1 MALAMSTANEDI
13 RFMAATIRLARRN
26 LGRTGTN
33 PSVGC
38 LIVRDG
44 AVVGRGVTAIGGR
57 PHAEPVALAEAGD
70 LARGATAY
78 VTLEPCAHHGAT
90 PPCARTLIAAGIARV
105 VTAVVDPD
113 ERVNSKGHAML
124 RAAGVA
130 VETGVLEAEAGRDLA
145 AYLVH
150 KRLRRPF
157 VTLKLAVSADGL
169 LGIRGERQVAITG
182 AEARAQVHLMRAEHH
197 AILIGAGTAIED
209 DPELTCR
216 LAGLEDHSPRRIV
229 LDANAR
235 LHAGLKLVSSA
246 RDVPLLV
253 AGPVNPA
260 LADSGAE
267 FLACDFTDGRVALPE
282 LLEDLGARGVQ
293 SVMVEGGARVAQAF
307 LESGLVDRIA
317 LFAGARPVGEGID
330 PARWVRS
337 PIAADSVPSGY
348 RLTETAA
355 FGEDRLHIHDR
366 A

>member
-1 MALAMSTANEDI
+1 MSTTDEDL
-13 RFMAATIRLARRN
+13 RFMAASIRVARRN

-57 PHAEPVALAEAGD
+57 PHAEPVALAEAGE

-90 PPCARTLIAAGIARV
+90 PPCARTLITAGIARV

-124 RAAGVA
+124 REAGIV
-130 VETGVLEAEAGRDLA
+130 VETGLLEAEAKHDLA

-150 KRLRRPF
+150 KSLRRSF
-157 VTLKLAVSADGL
+157 VTLKLAVSQDGL
-169 LGIRGERQVAITG
+169 LGLRGQRQVAITG
-182 AEARAQVHLMRAEHH
+182 AEARTRVHLMRAEHH

-216 LAGLEDHSPRRIV
+216 LAGLEDCSPQRIV

-235 LHAGLKLVSSA
+235 LHAGLKLVAGA

-260 LADSGAE
+260 LAGSGAE
-267 FLACDFTDGRVALPE
+267 FLACDFADGRVALPE

-293 SVMVEGGARVAQAF
+293 SVMVEGGARVAEAF
-307 LESGLVDRIA
+307 LDAGLVDRIA
-317 LFAGARPVGEGID
+317 LFTGARSVGEGVD
-330 PARWVRS
+330 PVSHVVS
-337 PIAADSVPSGY
+337 PVTAGSPLRGFELTAAH
-348 RLTETAA
+348 A
-355 FGEDRLHIHDR
+355 FGEDRLHIYDR

>member
-1 MALAMSTANEDI
+1 MASTMSTTNDDI
-13 RFMAATIRLARRN
+13 RFMRAAIRLARRN

-44 AVVGRGVTAIGGR
+44 MVVGRGVTALGGR

-90 PPCARTLIAAGIARV
+90 PPCARTLITAGIARV

-124 RAAGVA
+124 RAADVA
-130 VETGVLEAEAGRDLA
+130 VETGLLEAEARRGLA
-145 AYLVH
+145 PYLVH
-150 KRLRRPF
+150 KSLRRPF

-169 LGIRGERQVAITG
+169 LGVRGERQVAITG
-182 AEARAQVHLMRAEHH
+182 VEARAQVHLMRAEHH

-216 LAGLEDHSPRRIV
+216 LAGLEDRSPQRIV
-229 LDANAR
+229 LDANSR
-235 LHAGLKLVSSA
+235 LRPGLKLVDGA
-246 RDVPLLV
+246 RAVPLLV
-253 AGPVNPA
+253 AGPFNPA

-267 FLACDFTDGRVALPE
+267 FIACEYADGRVALPE
-282 LLEDLGARGVQ
+282 LLEDLGARGLQ
-293 SVMVEGGARVAQAF
+293 SVMVEGGAQVADAF
-307 LESGLVDRIA
+307 LQAGLVDRIA
-317 LFAGARPVGEGID
+317 LFTGARSVGNGVD
-330 PARWVRS
+330 PARRVMS
-337 PIAADSVPSGY
+337 PITADRLPPGY
-348 RLTETAA
+348 ELTGTYA

>member
-1 MALAMSTANEDI
+1 MSTTNEDI
-13 RFMAATIRLARRN
+13 RFMVAAIRLARRN

-44 AVVGRGVTAIGGR
+44 RVVGRGVTALGGR
-57 PHAEPVALAEAGD
+57 PHAEPVALAEAGE
-70 LARGATAY
+70 LAMGATAY

-90 PPCARTLIAAGIARV
+90 PPCARTLITAGIARV

-124 RAAGVA
+124 REAGVA
-130 VETGVLEAEAGRDLA
+130 VETGLLEAEARHGLA

-150 KRLRRPF
+150 KSLRRPF

-169 LGIRGERQVAITG
+169 LGLRGARQVAITG

-216 LAGLEDHSPRRIV
+216 LAGLEDQSRLRIV
-229 LDANAR
+229 LDANSR
-235 LHAGLKLVSSA
+235 LHAGLKLVATA
-246 RDVPLLV
+246 RSVPLLV

-267 FLACDFTDGRVALPE
+267 FLACEYSGGRIAIPE
-282 LLEDLGARGVQ
+282 LLEDLGARGIQ
-293 SVMVEGGARVAQAF
+293 SVMVEGGARVAEAF
-307 LESGLVDRIA
+307 LEAGLVDRID
-317 LFAGARPVGEGID
+317 LFTGSRPVGAGID
-330 PARWVRS
+330 PARYVTS
-337 PIAADSVPSGY
+337 PIAPDARPEGFE
-348 RLTETAA
+348 LTATAA
-355 FGEDRLHIHDR
+355 FGEDRLNVYDR

>member
-1 MALAMSTANEDI
+1 MSTTDEDL
-13 RFMAATIRLARRN
+13 RFMAAAIRLARRN

-44 AVVGRGVTAIGGR
+44 MVVGRGVTALGGR

-70 LARGATAY
+70 LAKGATAY

-90 PPCARTLIAAGIARV
+90 PPCARTLITAGIARV

-124 RAAGVA
+124 RTADVA
-130 VETGVLEAEAGRDLA
+130 VETGLLEAEARRDLA

-150 KRLRRPF
+150 KSLRRPF
-157 VTLKLAVSADGL
+157 VTLKLAVSPDGL
-169 LGIRGERQVAITG
+169 LGLRGERQVSITG

-216 LAGLEDHSPRRIV
+216 LAGLEDQSRLRIV
-229 LDANAR
+229 LDANSR
-235 LHAGLKLVSSA
+235 LHAGLKLVATA
-246 RDVPLLV
+246 RAVPLLV
-253 AGPVNPA
+253 AGPANPA

-267 FLACDFTDGRVALPE
+267 FLACEYSGGRIAIPE
-282 LLEDLGARGVQ
+282 LLDDLGARGVQ
-293 SVMVEGGARVAQAF
+293 SVLVEGGARVATAF
-307 LESGLVDRIA
+307 LEAGLVDRIA
-317 LFAGARPVGEGID
+317 LFVGARPVGAGID
-330 PARWVRS
+330 PARHVAS
-337 PIAADSVPSGY
+337 PIAPDASPAGFV
-348 RLTETAA
+348 LTATEA
-355 FGEDRLHIHDR
+355 FGEDRLYIHDR

>member
-1 MALAMSTANEDI
+1 MSTTTDDI
-13 RFMAATIRLARRN
+13 DFMKATIRLARRN

-44 AVVGRGVTAIGGR
+44 QVVGRGVTAPGGR
-57 PHAEPVALAEAGD
+57 PHAEPVALAEAGE

-90 PPCARTLIAAGIARV
+90 PPCARTLISAGIARV

-124 RAAGVA
+124 REAGVV
-130 VETGVLEAEAGRDLA
+130 VETGLLEAEAGHDLA
-145 AYLVH
+145 PYLVH
-150 KRLRRPF
+150 KSLRRSF
-157 VTLKLAVSADGL
+157 VTLKLAVSPDGL
-169 LGIRGERQVAITG
+169 LGLRGGRQVAVTG
-182 AEARAQVHLMRAEHH
+182 TEARTQVHLMRAEHH

-216 LAGLEDHSPRRIV
+216 LAGLEDRSPQRIV
-229 LDANAR
+229 LDAHAR
-235 LHAGLKLVSSA
+235 LHAGLKLVTSA
-246 RDVPLLV
+246 RETPLLV

-267 FLACDFTDGRVALPE
+267 FLACEYADGRVALPE

-293 SVMVEGGARVAQAF
+293 SVLVEGGARVAEAF
-307 LESGLVDRIA
+307 LAAGLVDRIA
-317 LFAGARPVGEGID
+317 LFTGAWRVGDGVD
-330 PARWVRS
+330 PARHVVS
-337 PIAADSVPSGY
+337 PI
-348 RLTETAA
+348 TAA
-355 FGEDRLHIHDR
+355 TPPKGYGLTSTGAFGQDRLHIYDR